1 VGGGG
6 KMQGEVAKTSFGK
19 ACEAQHTIT
28 VIVGYDTRVT
38 APVHCSTRLQD
49 CEAGEATHVLNG

>member
-1 VGGGG
+1 
-6 KMQGEVAKTSFGK
+6 MQGEVAKTSFGK